1 MFSYSTA
8 ILVAMTALLMVGCRK
23 PDPLVGEYSS
33 VGSGR
38 PDGGWTVRFYASGEC
53 KVHGPLDGAGTYKT
67 NSMGYQLET
76 RVQSVWQMLGYETGA
91 SKRRPISFPPNGTEY
106 LIDAARYKSFV
117 RSGDTNL

>member
-1 MFSYSTA
+1 
-8 ILVAMTALLMVGCRK
+8 MTALLMVGCRK
-23 PDPLVGEYSS
+23 PDPLVGEYTS

-67 NSMGYQLET
+67 NTMGYQLET
-76 RVQSVWQMLGYETGA
+76 RVQSVWQMLGYDTGA
-91 SKRRPISFPPNGTEY
+91 SKLTLISFKTNGTEY

-117 RSGDTNL
+117 RSGDTNLLRYELRKVR